1 MNTNIKVDNNKW
13 WWKCIHKNTKVD
25 SDENVKTKTQEQ
37 TNENV
42 KTQTQKV
49 EGDEN
54 VETQTQK

>member
-1 MNTNIKVDNNKW
+1 MNTNVKVDKSKW
-13 WWKCIHKNTKVD
+13 WWKCIHIDTKVD
-25 SDENVKTKTQEQ
+25 NDKNVEMKTRKQ
-37 TNENV
+37 TNEDV